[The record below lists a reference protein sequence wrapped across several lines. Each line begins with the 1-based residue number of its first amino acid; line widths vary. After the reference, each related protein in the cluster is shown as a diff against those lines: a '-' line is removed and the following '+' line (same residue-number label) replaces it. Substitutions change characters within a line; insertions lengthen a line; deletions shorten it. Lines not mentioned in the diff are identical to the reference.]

1 MTEMM
6 MKLTTLMLSKQSKR
20 PAMIVKART
29 KRRTRLMKRKIIQ
42 MKSIIWILR
51 KRNYHRI
58 LNKDAQKDDM
68 WIFMRERLVT
78 TQKLKDINDFI
89 FVKTW
94 WHGLGKRSRI
104 KVKLIGNP
112 AIIKPKLSQ
121 YKFALRSINV
131 GQYASLINNLIN
143 FRDSEPN
150 LYLDNVLY
158 INQTKY
164 FKPLMELDRKDVIP
178 TKEYF
183 SSQFNLN
190 MDQK

>member
-1 MTEMM
+1 
-6 MKLTTLMLSKQSKR
+6 
-20 PAMIVKART
+20 
-29 KRRTRLMKRKIIQ
+29 
-42 MKSIIWILR
+42 
-51 KRNYHRI
+51 
-58 LNKDAQKDDM
+58 
-68 WIFMRERLVT
+68 MRERLVT

-131 GQYASLINNLIN
+131 GQYASLINNLIY